1 MKEGWR
7 RVGKEGIR
15 GKLMKDRSVIFL
27 RYRPFDPADVLA
39 IWRDLRKDKGIN
51 KLPSEAERDAA

>member
-1 MKEGWR
+1 
-7 RVGKEGIR
+7 
-15 GKLMKDRSVIFL
+15 MKDRSVIFL

-39 IWRDLRKDKGIN
+39 IWCDLRKDKGIN